1 MRVVFAVVNVE
12 ETVGVDVPAVVDEA
26 GPMAV
31 VMAATMVV
39 IVVVALQV
47 RPRQWPLL

>member
-1 MRVVFAVVNVE
+1 MNVE

-31 VMAATMVV
+31 VMAVTVV
-39 IVVVALQV
+39 VMVVVALQA